1 MSENLP
7 HRQAV
12 TVPPM
17 QATEWEG
24 DLPARI
30 QFAFPAASLACR
42 SYLGQNFIEVPAAAA
57 IPQIVTYLKA
67 KEQFDTLTDL
77 TAVDHPTDPQRFEI
91 VYILYSFGRNERL
104 RLKTRTA
111 LDVDFP
117 SIAGVFLGANW
128 MEREVYDMFGVRFA
142 GHPGLKRIL
151 LPDEWEGFPLR
162 KENSIV
168 AMDNNWVKQNLGIE
182 SGQ

>member
-12 TVPPM
+12 AVPPM
-17 QATEWEG
+17 QAVEWEG
-24 DLPARI
+24 DLPTHLHS
-30 QFAFPAASLACR
+30 AFPDIALACR
-42 SYLGQNFIEVPAAAA
+42 CYLGQNFVEAPASA
-57 IPQIVTYLKA
+57 IPQIIGYLKA
-67 KEQFDTLTDL
+67 TEQFDTLTDL
-77 TAVDHPTDPQRFEI
+77 TAVDHPTDEQRFEI
-91 VYILYSFGRNERL
+91 IYILYSFSRNERL

-111 LDVDFP
+111 LNVDVP
-117 SIAGVFLGANW
+117 SIVALFHGANW
-128 MEREVYDMFGVRFA
+128 MEREVFDMFGIRFT

-151 LPDEWEGFPLR
+151 LPEEWEGFPLR
-162 KENSIV
+162 KENSIT

>member
-1 MSENLP
+1 
-7 HRQAV
+7 
-12 TVPPM
+12 
-17 QATEWEG
+17 
-24 DLPARI
+24 
-30 QFAFPAASLACR
+30 
-42 SYLGQNFIEVPAAAA
+42 VPAAAA

-91 VYILYSFGRNERL
+91 VYILYSFARNERL